1 MGGRGQTRDSA
12 SSAGTERRLSFRIAT
27 PAYAAG
33 QPAAVESGD
42 DLPTRTIMQPTT
54 PLNSPIPVPEIDSDE
69 PVAVIPTASVAPLDG
84 PPGGERINLFTLAPR
99 EPSWASRAAN
109 GDALGAVRERVLEKP
124 LTCLATAFAFGLLMA
139 RVLR

>member
-1 MGGRGQTRDSA
+1 
-12 SSAGTERRLSFRIAT
+12 
-27 PAYAAG
+27 
-33 QPAAVESGD
+33 
-42 DLPTRTIMQPTT
+42 MQPTT
-54 PLNSPIPVPEIDSDE
+54 PLNSPISVPEIDSDE

-84 PPGGERINLFTLAPR
+84 PPDGERINLFTLAPR

>member
-1 MGGRGQTRDSA
+1 MARRVASA
-12 SSAGTERRLSFRIAT
+12 STC
-27 PAYAAG
+27 
-33 QPAAVESGD
+33 
-42 DLPTRTIMQPTT
+42 
-54 PLNSPIPVPEIDSDE
+54 SP
-69 PVAVIPTASVAPLDG
+69 
-84 PPGGERINLFTLAPR
+84 LAPW